1 MVDPCARIY
10 PLGAGGKRPGYPPP
24 TTFQCTIVFIMRMY
38 INMKL
43 QDYFP
48 FDATILGLKNLY
60 YTVGTDSFYVQ
71 SECIVCKDKILT
83 KGKRYV
89 IVDSPT
95 KEDLKMD
102 EIILLDGFYYE
113 GDFHLIS
120 QDIRTRRISDIHFC
134 LECPEKHCRMLL
146 VDINYF
152 HDKMDAKAIKQ
163 YCNCTENIQKKSK
176 TKSIHSN
183 DLLEFEF

>member
-1 MVDPCARIY
+1 
-10 PLGAGGKRPGYPPP
+10 
-24 TTFQCTIVFIMRMY
+24 
-38 INMKL
+38 MKL
-43 QDYFP
+43 QDFFP

-60 YTVGTDSFYVQ
+60 YPVGTDSFYVQ

-95 KEDLKMD
+95 KEDLKLD
-102 EIILLDGFYYE
+102 EVILLDGFYYE

-120 QDIRTRRISDIHFC
+120 RDIRTRKVTDIHFC
-134 LECPEKHCRMLL
+134 LACQEKHCKMIL

-152 HDKMDAKAIKQ
+152 HDKMVAKAIQQ

-176 TKSIHSN
+176 TENNRSN